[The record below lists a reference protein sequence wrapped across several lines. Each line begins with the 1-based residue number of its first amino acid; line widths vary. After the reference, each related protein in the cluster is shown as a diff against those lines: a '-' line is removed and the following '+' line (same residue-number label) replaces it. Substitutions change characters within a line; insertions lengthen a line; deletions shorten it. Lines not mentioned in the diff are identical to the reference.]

1 MNIQKVGAGDTA
13 RIIELE
19 QRKCK
24 SVVGEYFFGV
34 ALKVSCHAA

>member
-1 MNIQKVGAGDTA
+1 MNIQKVGARDTA

-24 SVVGEYFFGV
+24 SVVGEYFWRV
-34 ALKVSCHAA
+34 APKVSCHAV

>member
-24 SVVGEYFFGV
+24 SVVGVYFWGV
-34 ALKVSCHAA
+34 VPKVRCHAA